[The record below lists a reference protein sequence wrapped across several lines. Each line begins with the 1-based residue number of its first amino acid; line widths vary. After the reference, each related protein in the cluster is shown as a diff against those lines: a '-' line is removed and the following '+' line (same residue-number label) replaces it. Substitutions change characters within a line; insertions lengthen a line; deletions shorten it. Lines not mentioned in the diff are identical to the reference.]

1 MEIQTPLLQPQ
12 PPRVTLQV
20 PAGVLPGVQRGM
32 ELRPGG
38 GTAREL
44 PCIAAKRIEITLLMD
59 SKLHREII
67 VVRGDLVNAWLGL
80 EVAQTISFTAKCFE
94 METFCWKSA
103 FFFFFCRSSSGLYPK
118 LFQSHLK
125 GHVN

>member
-59 SKLHREII
+59 STEKSSLS
-67 VVRGDLVNAWLGL
+67 VV
-80 EVAQTISFTAKCFE
+80 I
-94 METFCWKSA
+94 
-103 FFFFFCRSSSGLYPK
+103 
-118 LFQSHLK
+118 
-125 GHVN
+125 